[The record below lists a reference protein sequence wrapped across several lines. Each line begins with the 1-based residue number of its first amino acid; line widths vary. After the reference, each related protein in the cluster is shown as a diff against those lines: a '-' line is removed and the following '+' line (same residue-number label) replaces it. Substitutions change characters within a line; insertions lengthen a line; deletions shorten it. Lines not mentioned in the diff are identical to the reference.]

1 MKNEASLPKAA
12 LWMGGWLALM
22 LTMTVAGREAT
33 RNLDLFQIM
42 AMRSTIGLVMLMPL
56 VMLAGGLSSVRTSSL
71 GQHVGRNAVHY
82 GGQYIWL
89 YALTLIPIAQLIS
102 IEFTMPIW
110 TAILAAIFLG
120 EKIGWR
126 KSASIAL
133 GLAGVAVIVRPG
145 ADTVNVGQLLALLS
159 AVAFAISVI
168 MVKALTRR
176 DSVTTIIFWMLVV
189 QTVLGLV
196 PALLVWKMPTAT
208 DWPWVL
214 LVAFCGTFSHYCMAR
229 AMVHAEA
236 TIVVPMDFL
245 RVPLAA
251 VVGYLVYAE
260 AIDIFT
266 ALGAGLILFGNLL
279 NLRRGGTA
287 RIPVEPSQRDGEKP

>member
-1 MKNEASLPKAA
+1 
-12 LWMGGWLALM
+12 MGGWLALM

-33 RNLDLFQIM
+33 RELDVFQIM
-42 AMRSTIGLVMLMPL
+42 VMRSAIGLVLLMPL
-56 VMLAGGLSSVRTSSL
+56 VMMAGGLRTL
-71 GQHVGRNAVHY
+71 RTAAFGQHVGRNVVHY
-82 GGQYIWL
+82 TGQYLWL

-120 EKIGWR
+120 ERIGWR

-133 GLAGVAVIVRPG
+133 GLAGVAIIVRPG
-145 ADTVNVGQLLALLS
+145 ADTIDLGQLLALAS
-159 AVAFAISVI
+159 AVTFAISVI

-176 DSVTTIIFWMLVV
+176 DSVTTIIFWMLVI
-189 QTVLGLV
+189 QSVLGLV
-196 PALLVWKMPTAT
+196 PALMVWKTPSAQ

-260 AIDIFT
+260 AIDLFT
-266 ALGAGLILFGNLL
+266 ALGAGLILFGNML
-279 NLRRGGTA
+279 NLKRGGTA
-287 RIPVEPSQRDGEKP
+287 RIPAK

>member
-1 MKNEASLPKAA
+1 MNNQASIPKAA

-42 AMRSTIGLVMLMPL
+42 VMRSVIGLFMLMPL
-56 VMLAGGLSSVRTSSL
+56 VMLAGGIRAMRTTALS
-71 GQHVGRNAVHY
+71 QHVGRNVVHY
-82 GGQYIWL
+82 GGQYLWL

-110 TAILAAIFLG
+110 TAILAALFLG
-120 EKIGWR
+120 ERIGWR
-126 KSASIAL
+126 KAVSIAL
-133 GLAGVAVIVRPG
+133 GLAGVAIIVRPG
-145 ADTVNVGQLLALLS
+145 VDTINVGQVLALAS
-159 AVAFAISVI
+159 AVAFAVSVI

-176 DSVTTIIFWMLVV
+176 DSVTAIIFWMLVI

-196 PALLVWKMPTAT
+196 PALLVWKTPTAV
-208 DWPWVL
+208 DWPWIL
-214 LVAFCGTFSHYCMAR
+214 LVSFCGTFSHYCMAR

-251 VVGYLVYAE
+251 VLGYLVYAE
-260 AIDIFT
+260 AIDMFT

-287 RIPVEPSQRDGEKP
+287 RIPPE

>member
-1 MKNEASLPKAA
+1 MNNQASIPKAA

-42 AMRSTIGLVMLMPL
+42 AMRSAIGLVMLMPL
-56 VMLAGGLSSVRTSSL
+56 VMLAGGSRTLRTNAL
-71 GQHVGRNAVHY
+71 GQHVGRNVVHY
-82 GGQYIWL
+82 GGQYLWL

-120 EKIGWR
+120 ERIGWR

-133 GLAGVAVIVRPG
+133 GLAGVAIIVRPG
-145 ADTVNVGQLLALLS
+145 ADTVNAGQVLALVS
-159 AVAFAISVI
+159 AMAFAISVI

-176 DSVTTIIFWMLVV
+176 DSVTTIIFWMLVI
-189 QTVLGLV
+189 QTVLGLA
-196 PALLVWKMPTAT
+196 PALFVWRAPSAE
-208 DWPWVL
+208 DWPWIL

-260 AIDIFT
+260 AIDVFT
-266 ALGAGLILFGNLL
+266 ALGAALILFGNLL

-287 RIPVEPSQRDGEKP
+287 RIPVEPSLRDGEKP

>member
-1 MKNEASLPKAA
+1 MNQEQSIGKAA

-22 LTMTVAGREAT
+22 LTMTVAGREAA
-33 RNLDLFQIM
+33 REIDVFQLM
-42 AMRSTIGLVMLMPL
+42 VLRSMIGLVMLSPL
-56 VMLAGGLSSVRTSSL
+56 VMLAGGFRSVRTTAFR
-71 GQHVGRNAVHY
+71 QHVGRNVVHY
-82 GGQYIWL
+82 GAQYLWL

-110 TAILAAIFLG
+110 TAILAVIFLG
-120 EKIGWR
+120 ERVGAR
-126 KSASIAL
+126 KAASIAL
-133 GLAGVAVIVRPG
+133 GLAGVAIIVRPG
-145 ADTVNVGQLLALLS
+145 GENLNIGQLFALM
-159 AVAFAISVI
+159 AAFGFAISVI
-168 MVKALTRR
+168 MVKSLTRR

-189 QTVLGLV
+189 QTILGII
-196 PALLVWKMPTAT
+196 PAALVWQAPPTE
-208 DWPWVL
+208 DWPWIV

-236 TIVVPMDFL
+236 TVVVPMDFL

-266 ALGAGLILFGNLL
+266 ALGAGMILFGNLL
-279 NLRRGGTA
+279 NLRRSGTA
-287 RIPVEPSQRDGEKP
+287 RIPAK

>member
-1 MKNEASLPKAA
+1 
-12 LWMGGWLALM
+12 
-22 LTMTVAGREAT
+22 
-33 RNLDLFQIM
+33 
-42 AMRSTIGLVMLMPL
+42 
-56 VMLAGGLSSVRTSSL
+56 MLAGGFASVRTTALS
-71 GQHVGRNAVHY
+71 QHVGRNVVHY
-82 GGQYIWL
+82 GGQYLWL

-110 TAILAAIFLG
+110 TAILASLFLG
-120 EKIGWR
+120 ETIGWR
-126 KSASIAL
+126 KAASIAL
-133 GLAGVAVIVRPG
+133 GLAGVTIIVRPG
-145 ADTVNVGQLLALLS
+145 ADTVNLGQVLALL
-159 AVAFAISVI
+159 AAMAFAVSVI

-176 DSVTTIIFWMLVV
+176 DSVTTIIFWMLVI

-196 PALLVWKMPTAT
+196 PALLVWKMPTAV

-214 LVAFCGTFSHYCMAR
+214 LVSFCGTFSHYCMAR

-260 AIDIFT
+260 AIDVFT

-287 RIPVEPSQRDGEKP
+287 RIPVK